1 MKAVLR
7 LAAVLLAL
15 ASAPTHAAEPAK
27 GKAGPPEAA
36 TREEVQADV
45 STRDISIQS
54 NFTGIEILIF
64 GSVDFSQTVSPDEG
78 GYDVIMV
85 VRAPGQPIVARRKEW
100 VAGIWVNGLGK
111 VYPSVPGFY
120 AVLSS
125 RPFRAITSDETLKT
139 LGIGLANLDFG
150 RNTVG
155 DPAEETFRAAVV
167 RLKERQRL
175 FQEHD
180 DGVSFI
186 GRSLFRASVDL
197 PVNVPIGRYTV
208 DVYLFRDGILVS
220 KSQSTLA
227 VNKVGFERMIYLLAF
242 RYPFIYGLL
251 AVVVAV
257 LVGLAGWGAFRRE

>member
-1 MKAVLR
+1 MMKEALYF
-7 LAAVLLAL
+7 AAVLVAL
-15 ASAPTHAAEPAK
+15 ASAQAYAAEPAPRDP
-27 GKAGPPEAA
+27 AP
-36 TREEVQADV
+36 REEVQSDI
-45 STRDISIQS
+45 STREISIQS

-64 GSVDFSQTVSPDEG
+64 GSVDFSHTPAPDEG
-78 GYDVIMV
+78 PYDVIMV
-85 VRAPGQPIVARRKEW
+85 IRAPGQPIVARRKEW
-100 VAGIWVNGLGK
+100 VAGIWVNGKGK

-125 RPFRAITSDETLKT
+125 RPFRAITSDEILKT

-150 RNTVG
+150 SNAQG

-167 RLKERQRL
+167 RLKEKQRL

-197 PVNVPIGRYTV
+197 PVNVPIGRYTA
-208 DVYLFRDGILVS
+208 DVYLFRDGMLVS
-220 KSQSTLA
+220 KNQSTLQ
-227 VNKVGFERMIYLLAF
+227 VNKVGFERMIFLLAF

-257 LVGLAGWGAFRRE
+257 LVGLAGWIAFRRE